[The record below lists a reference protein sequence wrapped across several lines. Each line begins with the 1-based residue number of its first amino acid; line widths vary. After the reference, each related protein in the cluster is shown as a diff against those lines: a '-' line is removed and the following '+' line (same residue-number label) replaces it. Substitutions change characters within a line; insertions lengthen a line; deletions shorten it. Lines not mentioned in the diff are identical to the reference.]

1 LFIGILKLLRS
12 RSSSSFTL
20 MFIPHSEH
28 SVSRMSIPSWLLKLV
43 SALLVVGVISL
54 LWFGVRY
61 WQMRESMSEL
71 KALRSINETQQSKLR
86 SLEAEAIDMREEMLQ
101 IKYLEQDVRNMLED
115 DELADRSG
123 FTDSRDYPLSGR
135 GAARNERLLKNKGH
149 RLVF

>member
-1 LFIGILKLLRS
+1 
-12 RSSSSFTL
+12 
-20 MFIPHSEH
+20 
-28 SVSRMSIPSWLLKLV
+28 MSIPSWLLKLV